1 MKHNPGA
8 AMLPMP
14 SVVATALA
22 TIGAVVLSRLVM
34 REWQRV
40 NAELE
45 ALRAAT
51 VRNAAG
57 RGAHKD
63 LPTLRRDPV
72 TGEYRPEWP

>member
-1 MKHNPGA
+1 
-8 AMLPMP
+8 MLPMP

-45 ALRAAT
+45 SLRAAT
-51 VRNAAG
+51 VRNDAG
-57 RGAHKD
+57 RRAHKD
-63 LPTLRRDPV
+63 LPTLRRDPA